1 MSIQSDI
8 DSAIGKVSV
17 FNLAL
22 NVAGIINNQK
32 NVALYIID
40 EESGKPINILEGN
53 IGRFSGVVNFVS
65 QIDDSGIVMSADIVE
80 NSKLAEHPL
89 ENGKVLAD
97 NKVKLPTEINVR
109 ITLQSQDYKDRLAQ
123 LKKYRDDNVMISVGT
138 KFGWYDNMQIVSIP
152 CELNVENVSNVTFT
166 LKLREA
172 LIAKKTLEVKT
183 AGVADSDTYNIGEV
197 TGNGQVLNLTNFVE

>member
-1 MSIQSDI
+1 MSIQADI
-8 DSAIGKVSV
+8 DSAIGEVSV

-65 QIDDSGIVMSADIVE
+65 QIDDSGIVMSVDIVE

-183 AGVADSDTYNIGEV
+183 VGVADSDTYNIGEV

>member
-1 MSIQSDI
+1 MSIQADI
-8 DSAIGKVSV
+8 DSAIGEVSV

-65 QIDDSGIVMSADIVE
+65 QLDDSGIVMSADIVE

>member
-1 MSIQSDI
+1 MSIQADI
-8 DSAIGKVSV
+8 DSAIGEVSV

>member
-1 MSIQSDI
+1 MSIQADI